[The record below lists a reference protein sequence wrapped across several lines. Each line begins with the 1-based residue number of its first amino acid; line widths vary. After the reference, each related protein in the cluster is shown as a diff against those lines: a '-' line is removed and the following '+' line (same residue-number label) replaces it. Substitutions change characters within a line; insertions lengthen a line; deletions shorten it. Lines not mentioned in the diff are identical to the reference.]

1 MPRPPEISGR
11 SFLERE
17 GRGTARPISAQKKS
31 ARYEKV
37 PASRFTTRLQRVRK
51 NVRGG
56 ADLHRY
62 VRWRWRKK
70 AAGSPARQKL
80 RQARRPHALSP
91 ATFLKSRRMFS
102 PAPACR

>member
-37 PASRFTTRLQRVRK
+37 PASRVTTRLQRVKK
-51 NVRGG
+51 NFRGGTAFHRSVRGG
-56 ADLHRY
+56 GE
-62 VRWRWRKK
+62 KK
-70 AAGSPARQKL
+70 AEGSPARKNL

-91 ATFLKSRRMFS
+91 ATFLKSRRIFS
-102 PAPACR
+102 PAPPCR